1 MQNRT
6 QQIDPYCLFLGLL
19 GRPRRHS
26 WIRFERLLLPSLS
39 YQMVMVV
46 MDGCLISRGGGNG
59 IASGV
64 VTPSRG
70 GGSGIASGFLAQ
82 PHVSTSRSNNNSS
95 KTQWAHLHN
104 IDSAIVL
111 G

>member
-39 YQMVMVV
+39 YQTAMVV
-46 MDGCLISRGGGNG
+46 MDGCLI
-59 IASGV
+59 
-64 VTPSRG
+64 SRG